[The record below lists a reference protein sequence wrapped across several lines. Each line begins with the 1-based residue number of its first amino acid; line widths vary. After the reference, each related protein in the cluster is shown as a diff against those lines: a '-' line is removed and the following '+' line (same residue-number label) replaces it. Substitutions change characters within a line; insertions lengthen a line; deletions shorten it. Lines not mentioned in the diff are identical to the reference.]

1 MTKIL
6 EPWRWPIAVV
16 LSVALASLAALFL
29 LGPQLGVHPET
40 LGDVKRWLA
49 GGAAALGALLLP
61 ALKAWLTA
69 DSDGDGKPDW
79 MDKTPTGP
87 RDTLVALLVA
97 GAVVGGVGTLQ
108 GCGAGALGVQADMV
122 AVGGILAAEAD
133 AALVRARAADLE
145 EVVTDARAECGSG
158 DCDEER
164 RDHWRG
170 ELAARERRW
179 APAMACR
186 EQVPEVL
193 RGWGEALDTA
203 RVAQTS
209 SVGLELLAR
218 HGGRFVLAYDAFR
231 GCVETAAPERV
242 DLPDPPPELLVYA
255 EAFTQ
260 RSPAASAT
268 AGGEAGAR

>member
-1 MTKIL
+1 MTN
-6 EPWRWPIAVV
+6 WYWPTAAAVITLVVAIACIF
-16 LSVALASLAALFL
+16 LFGPSLGIDDRVIDGLIWAIGL
-29 LGPQLGVHPET
+29 LGVPLVGAMRSFLG
-40 LGDVKRWLA
+40 R
-49 GGAAALGALLLP
+49 
-61 ALKAWLTA
+61 

-97 GAVVGGVGTLQ
+97 GAVVGGAGTLQ

-218 HGGRFVLAYDAFR
+218 HGGRFVLVYDAFR